1 MNIFQQRQYDALRKK
16 RDGNTAPQKMSTS
29 NRAAAE
35 RAQAGIQRARA
46 GAAGAT
52 ESKAQTFREFSERQ
66 RMTDAPVRWY
76 QDEQPTARETL
87 ARIYEI
93 GRTSPRDGEKLYRE
107 YERFTGDASTP
118 LYAPYTKATSKA
130 FEALGLDA
138 DKGVDEA
145 FFTQNAGLK
154 NSYRTSATGTTP
166 LGPTKSSTGGQDAA
180 YWLYQMLEDE
190 APTKQAEAE
199 WDGLQ
204 QELRYWAGRSDRN
217 YSDGEIMARVDWEK
231 YPTLRKMDE
240 GQQKGVPLSLNRPV
254 AYSKDAMVGVLWAAR
269 NPNEATGD
277 PMTDAVQG
285 ALGRGRAY
293 QRDEQ
298 TAARLDPTSP
308 SYAPYTVG
316 STMDAETQLFG
327 TDGFDQQWL
336 DDNYGAVMAGGDEG
350 AIKAYGRVYE
360 AEKQTQAAEKDAAD
374 LNAAIERRIA
384 NGEKPEDIFTE
395 EFLDLYPELQKMQD
409 ALQKGRPLALTRA
422 VDFELNSAYQKAQT
436 AYNKRMGT
444 VSGEA
449 YAQGVSAALGAPVST
464 PSTAEAVNAERN
476 QNLDTVRGTL
486 AETGTPEEQRFLHT
500 GGGASFAPTALQVRD
515 SIQRGA
521 GGVTEMQDSLYAAA
535 DKYAGEHYMGAIGV
549 IVPYEKAVQDRE
561 KALAEIEQLQSAKG
575 VNPADYVTVTE
586 NADGSIS
593 FKSDLESLFADEAAQ
608 QQAPQRLE
616 ELQGIVAA
624 GDAAIQSRQSAYE
637 AAMQTVGSVRDR
649 YAAAGPQNGN
659 NTLALL
665 DYAYCYGGEYE
676 PTVWTAQ
683 TSYQAALDAG
693 YTREEVSAAAKEGM
707 AANTEE
713 IARIDY
719 VLEQLEERGVKID
732 GGYIANLE
740 RLKEKLQRDVKD
752 AEYFQLSENADF
764 EEVAESTMAGIAEKG
779 WKGNSAPKL
788 AKELAGLTEE
798 IPASLSLGSVF
809 AHQFHLVQQSF
820 YDVTPDERNTYF
832 YLLSTQGEEAA
843 QAYYDHLTDPTYGTL
858 TTRGMENFQEFVA
871 SGAGEM
877 PVTSTLLSV
886 IASPLQLAGTAYAA
900 VTTLL
905 GNEINPYNPAFAA
918 SAFVDTTRA
927 AVKDSIN
934 TAFGADTWQAWLA
947 NFGYDALTG
956 AADSALNSFLMSGLG
971 IGLKISPSSKFGKA
985 AAKVA
990 NSMFGASSMGAQAA
1004 GNSARD
1010 TMLREGNTTQ
1020 AWLMAGTT
1028 FLAETLSE
1036 GITLGNI
1043 SDALGGKAAEKGFV
1057 RELLSDMLEEFLGEG
1072 GGQLI
1077 ETVSDDQIMGAL
1089 ANRKQAELKYMDD
1102 GLSPEQAQARANTD
1116 AWLDILHSAGLG
1128 MASAGMTT
1136 TAGYAAGRLSGS
1148 STNTGAP
1155 DGTKARAVTAL
1166 AQAEISGVG
1175 MGGQTAT
1182 LAGALGAMS
1191 GQEAAA
1197 TAAAQS
1203 LMEGAPEAAL
1213 ATARQIVLA
1222 SDDSDTVSAL
1232 QFAAIMPESDSG
1244 KLLADM
1250 QETGVTPEKVEA
1262 MTDAAVRELGD
1273 PVMNG
1278 NYHNAVANS
1287 IEAVETMNLLM
1298 NDAHQEVE
1306 RKKAE
1311 AKKARAEWTKAK
1323 SQLADVKRQVT
1334 EAETTYARANDAFQQ
1349 NTSNPALAQE
1359 VTRTLDRLWD
1369 ARRKVNELHKQ
1380 AVEANEHYNALQG
1393 EQKKLAQSE
1402 VNKARTLAQESSFGQ
1417 NYRELGYANLSD
1429 ASSFAE
1435 AVQAWE
1441 GLDGAVKTNLD
1452 VPFVMGRTTPLLQS
1466 YGAPDADIAM
1476 LSSKLTAIQK
1486 KHPEMS
1492 ADILA
1497 KLPEIVQNPVLI
1509 TKSKTVNDRLVLF
1522 GTVYTDDGTPIVAV
1536 LSLNG
1541 EKNRVQN
1548 VDFIKMHSAY
1558 GKDTD
1563 AQAFI
1568 DASEVLYVDK
1578 NRSHEWEL
1586 STGLQLLFDASR
1598 TSDPATDQ
1606 AGGQGIAPRTSST
1619 EASTANQGASDDQS
1633 EGPTGLWAYQESE
1646 SFFTGSDNSIAQT
1659 DEKMQASEA
1668 LERMASGKHSEFV
1681 QSVQAAAGEYGD
1693 FIDGGVK
1700 SVSSMQAKVER
1711 KRASGQ
1717 AQYAAGDMKD
1727 HVRGAIMLKNGLND
1741 VPAVV
1746 EALKKQFPALTGEA
1760 FLERPLNMTGY
1771 RGIHLVAELGG
1782 GINGEIQL
1790 TTPEAWKIK
1799 KQTDAIYQKWRDVD
1813 LETLSQQQ
1821 KTQYKEDM
1829 RKSSNL
1835 WEQYYAGFT
1844 PDVIRIASSSVIGLE
1859 SIKSP
1864 HLPTNGIQEEALN
1877 SMASDMSPSLK
1888 ENSLFSSKRE
1898 NSKAFNDTTSIPIIP
1913 DFPGEN
1919 NDGESDK
1926 ASPEASF
1933 VDANPGMEQID
1944 GEAQAAGQKD
1954 GAQLDTEAG
1963 QRDNQEGAYTP
1974 DRIEAFAK
1982 AGGVEKLA
1990 MPPQEI
1996 YRFTQGRR
2004 DLSESLL
2011 LAIPEAYGDEG
2022 LSVKERAEKYR
2033 LPERPEKAS
2042 LSTYQTRI
2050 WYRWQESRIRERLD
2064 YSKPL
2069 EDVARQAFEMR
2080 NEIRTGAREAM
2091 ADTVWAEYLREVE
2104 ENFTWEGMLAYK
2116 KEKGLSGNEL
2126 WKSIIESSMR
2136 SRPQVDGLFSLVNEL
2151 KKK

>member
-285 ALGRGRAY
+285 ALGRGQAY

-316 STMDAETQLFG
+316 STMDAETQLLG

-409 ALQKGRPLALTRA
+409 ALQKGQPLALTRA
-422 VDFELNSAYQKAQT
+422 VDFDLNSAYQKAQA
-436 AYNKRMGT
+436 AYDKRTGT

-449 YAQGVSAALGAPVST
+449 YSQSVSAALAAPVST

-486 AETGTPEEQRFLHT
+486 AETGTPEEQRLLHT
-500 GGGASFAPTALQVRD
+500 GGGASFAPTASQVRD

-535 DKYAGEHYMGAIGV
+535 DKYATERFFGAREAADAAQLDTLDLSEPAQAFLAAYMPETLESGKLPSTEEVWARAATLEDWQQESFTAAWSQVADEVQGAAMV
-549 IVPYEKAVQDRE
+549 
-561 KALAEIEQLQSAKG
+561 
-575 VNPADYVTVTE
+575 
-586 NADGSIS
+586 NADTAAAAREAE
-593 FKSDLESLFADEAAQ
+593 KVLDEVRARYRDVDRK
-608 QQAPQRLE
+608 APGGR
-616 ELQGIVAA
+616 G
-624 GDAAIQSRQSAYE
+624 
-637 AAMQTVGSVRDR
+637 MQTL
-649 YAAAGPQNGN
+649 AA
-659 NTLALL
+659 L
-665 DYAYCYGGEYE
+665 DYAYTFRDYE
-676 PTVWTAQ
+676 ATNWSALDVWD
-683 TSYQAALDAG
+683 AALTQEGADANAVAG
-693 YTREEVSAAAKEGM
+693 GM
-707 AANTEE
+707 AARRAQNAKESMRLESALKTCRGLNVPDTYLHNMERRL
-713 IARIDY
+713 A
-719 VLEQLEERGVKID
+719 VLEDENADIETH
-732 GGYIANLE
+732 
-740 RLKEKLQRDVKD
+740 RLR
-752 AEYFQLSENADF
+752 ENADF
-764 EEVAESTMAGIAEKG
+764 DEKVAAFDAEQEGYHNRFNGFKVADRKDLIRWAIIAGSEDEVRQIATLSNLPIAFSGFDPNYTMEMTEAERGDYKYLYMTKG
-779 WKGNSAPKL
+779 A
-788 AKELAGLTEE
+788 
-798 IPASLSLGSVF
+798 
-809 AHQFHLVQQSF
+809 
-820 YDVTPDERNTYF
+820 
-832 YLLSTQGEEAA
+832 EEAT
-843 QAYYDHLTDPTYGTL
+843 AYYDRLEDRLKVRKAESIEQSAREIGQNAP
-858 TTRGMENFQEFVA
+858 MAASVA
-871 SGAGEM
+871 SI
-877 PVTSTLLSV
+877 PFSLLR
-886 IASPLQLAGTAYAA
+886 IAGTISSGISL
-900 VTTLL
+900 VK
-905 GNEINPYNPAFAA
+905 GEEINPHDTAFTVGRISEKMREGTKQSFSDAVGGDETAVGIFNFVYDGLMSAGDSTMSALVGGAAGGAALMSLGATSNAIMDAKLRGADDWQATLYGAATGVVEFATEKLPMENLAGAFA
-918 SAFVDTTRA
+918 DG
-927 AVKDSIN
+927 
-934 TAFGADTWQAWLA
+934 GAKGVRGLLSRM
-947 NFGYDALTG
+947 LTSVVEEAPG
-956 AADSALNSFLMSGLG
+956 ES
-971 IGLKISPSSKFGKA
+971 
-985 AAKVA
+985 
-990 NSMFGASSMGAQAA
+990 
-1004 GNSARD
+1004 
-1010 TMLREGNTTQ
+1010 
-1020 AWLMAGTT
+1020 
-1028 FLAETLSE
+1028 LSE
-1036 GITLGNI
+1036 WAGGIADDLIMKEMSNRNAAIAAYQEHGLSRAEAERQADKDILGNI
-1043 SDALGGKAAEKGFV
+1043 L
-1057 RELLSDMLEEFLGEG
+1057 
-1072 GGQLI
+1072 
-1077 ETVSDDQIMGAL
+1077 
-1089 ANRKQAELKYMDD
+1089 Y
-1102 GLSPEQAQARANTD
+1102 
-1116 AWLDILHSAGLG
+1116 AGLQG
-1128 MASAGMTT
+1128 GFSGAVSSGTS
-1136 TAGYAAGRLSGS
+1136 YAAGWLSSENKGQS
-1148 STNTGAP
+1148 GTNTGAP

-1175 MGGQTAT
+1175 AGGQTAT

-1203 LMEGAPEAAL
+1203 LMESAPEAAL

-1287 IEAVETMNLLM
+1287 IEAVETMNQLM

-1311 AKKARAEWTKAK
+1311 AKKARAEWTK
-1323 SQLADVKRQVT
+1323 VKNELT
-1334 EAETTYARANDAFQQ
+1334 EANQQASAAEGAFVRANDAFQQ
-1349 NTSNPALAQE
+1349 NMSDPALAHEAEKAIERLNKARQE
-1359 VTRTLDRLWD
+1359 VDSL
-1369 ARRKVNELHKQ
+1369 RRKVDD
-1380 AVEANEHYNALQG
+1380 ANKAYLLSER
-1393 EQKKLAQSE
+1393 EWKKASQSE

-1417 NYRELGYANLSD
+1417 NYRELGYANLSN

-1441 GLDGAVKTNLD
+1441 GLNGAVKTNLD

-1492 ADILA
+1492 ADMLA

-1509 TKSKTVNDRLVLF
+1509 TKSKTVSDRLVLF
-1522 GTVYTDDGTPIVAV
+1522 GTVYTDEGTPIVAV

-1586 STGLQLLFDASR
+1586 STGLQLLFDASGDSAAVR
-1598 TSDPATDQ
+1598 PNQTGGIVTD
-1606 AGGQGIAPRTSST
+1606 
-1619 EASTANQGASDDQS
+1619 
-1633 EGPTGLWAYQESE
+1633 

-1681 QSVQAAAGEYGD
+1681 QSVQTAAGEYGD

-1760 FLERPLNMTGY
+1760 FLERPLNRTGY
-1771 RGIHLVAELGG
+1771 RGIHLVAELGD

-1790 TTPEAWKIK
+1790 TTPEAWAIK
-1799 KQTDAIYQKWRDVD
+1799 KQTDKYYQKWRDI
-1813 LETLSQQQ
+1813 
-1821 KTQYKEDM
+1821 KPKDM
-1829 RKSSNL
+1829 TPNQIAERERDYTENARL
-1835 WEQYYAGFT
+1835 WQEYYDGIT
-1844 PDVIRIASSSVIGLE
+1844 PDVIRMASSSVMGLE
-1859 SIKSP
+1859 SKRSP
-1864 HLPTNGIQEEALN
+1864 QVPENGTQSESLN
-1877 SMASDMSPSLK
+1877 SLASSANVPALQENNRLPS
-1888 ENSLFSSKRE
+1888 RE
-1898 NSKAFNDTTSIPIIP
+1898 NSNAFNDTTSIPIIP

-1933 VDANPGMEQID
+1933 VDATGMEQVD

-2050 WYRWQESRIRERLD
+2050 WYRWQENRIRERLD

-2080 NEIRTGAREAM
+2080 NEIRTTAREAM
-2091 ADTVWAEYLREVE
+2091 ADTVWAEYLREKE
-2104 ENFTWEGMLAYK
+2104 KNKTWEGVVEYK
-2116 KEKGLSGNEL
+2116 KSNKLSGDAL
-2126 WKSIIESSMR
+2126 WQSIIESSMR
-2136 SRPQVDGLFSLVNEL
+2136 SRDKVNRLFALKDENEID
-2151 KKK
+2151 K